1 MRINWTGRS
10 RRVQA
15 LGDVEHHFGAVAA
28 EEDDR
33 GRQSRLQAKLC
44 SEGEWIGVVWDVEI
58 GAQDH
63 AGGGED
69 VGVIVTDGAGLLDGS
84 LGSGD

>member
-1 MRINWTGRS
+1 M
-10 RRVQA
+10 
-15 LGDVEHHFGAVAA
+15 AA

-33 GRQSRLQAKLC
+33 CRQSRLQVKLC

-69 VGVIVTDGAGLLDGS
+69 VGVIVTDGVGLLYGS
-84 LGSGD
+84 LGSGDYVLLGFYRNRAQSRSAAESRRGR